1 MKKVIRLTESDL
13 ARIVMRVLNEQP
25 VELEPFEKPTT
36 QKTSSERTTKL
47 KLQDEEIKKLE
58 MELKQIKTEIKQARI
73 ENIKETK
80 TKIVSKIKQIIA
92 NIDKKIDYKKMYNK
106 DSKVRHLEREKIRL
120 EDKLR
125 RIETGEDRTPEQKK
139 QTMDNLKSIGAALGV
154 YFAAAFTFIKVRQK
168 NPDKFSQ
175 YGF

>member
-25 VELEPFEKPTT
+25 ELEPLEKPTT

-73 ENIKETK
+73 ENIK
-80 TKIVSKIKQIIA
+80 
-92 NIDKKIDYKKMYNK
+92 DKNK
-106 DSKVRHLEREKIRL
+106 
-120 EDKLR
+120 
-125 RIETGEDRTPEQKK
+125 
-139 QTMDNLKSIGAALGV
+139 NC
-154 YFAAAFTFIKVRQK
+154 F
-168 NPDKFSQ
+168 
-175 YGF
+175 